1 MKLHPGNEDVLDR
14 CAMCLSHLCYD
25 PATAEQIADQGG
37 VDAVLASIDSN
48 KNLPSESIANG
59 LTMIESVM
67 SNPNAAA
74 KVINEELVQRI
85 LTILAENNHDP
96 QIALSCLR
104 VLEKVGKTDAGL
116 AMIQRCGGEAA
127 TKSQRFP
134 SLPFPSISNTSLHS
148 S

>member
-1 MKLHPGNEDVLDR
+1 M
-14 CAMCLSHLCYD
+14 
-25 PATAEQIADQGG
+25 
-37 VDAVLASIDSN
+37 DAVLASIDSN

-67 SNPNAAA
+67 SNPAAAA

-85 LTILAENNHDP
+85 LTILAENNGDP

-116 AMIQRCGGEAA
+116 AMIQRCGGVKNLLDLLSRVADNEMHSNEDAEIVTRA
-127 TKSQRFP
+127 TKTLGKVSSSFVPPPLP
-134 SLPFPSISNTSLHS
+134 SKKMSAPQK
-148 S
+148 